1 MLWVKKKKGLGVWGG
16 IECNGGV
23 CFGLFV
29 IFNFVF
35 NRSFAYVV
43 GLYIFI
49 IELECVKHKHVDC
62 LFIT

>member
-1 MLWVKKKKGLGVWGG
+1 MLWVKKKRSWGG
-16 IECNGGV
+16 VIECNGGV

-35 NRSFAYVV
+35 NGSFAYII

-49 IELECVKHKHVDC
+49 IELECVKHKHVDYC
-62 LFIT
+62 